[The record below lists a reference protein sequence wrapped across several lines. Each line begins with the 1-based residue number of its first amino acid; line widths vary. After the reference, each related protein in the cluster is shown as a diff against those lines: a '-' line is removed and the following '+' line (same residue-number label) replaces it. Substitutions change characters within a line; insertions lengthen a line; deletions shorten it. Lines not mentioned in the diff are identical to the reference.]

1 MPQLIYVSNATI
13 LLGTDTLLAGYAR
26 SAHPYDLRSVRYI
39 LAGAEPV
46 KEATRRT
53 YAEKFGLRIL
63 EGYGATETAPALSL
77 NTPMASRS
85 GTVGRLL
92 PGIEARL
99 ETVPG
104 IDDAGRLHVRGPNV
118 MLGYL
123 RAEKPGML
131 EPPRDG
137 WHDTG
142 DIVAIDRDGFV
153 SIKGRAKR
161 FAKIGGEMV
170 SLAAIEALAADIW
183 PEAMS
188 VAVALPDAAKGERIT
203 LLTTTAAGSRATF
216 LAEARASGAS
226 ELMVPAEII
235 NVAALPLLGSGKVD
249 AVAAAKLVPERRV
262 TLSRT
267 VPSLVA
273 AE

>member
-1 MPQLIYVSNATI
+1 V
-13 LLGTDTLLAGYAR
+13 
-26 SAHPYDLRSVRYI
+26 
-39 LAGAEPV
+39 
-46 KEATRRT
+46 
-53 YAEKFGLRIL
+53 
-63 EGYGATETAPALSL
+63 
-77 NTPMASRS
+77 
-85 GTVGRLL
+85 
-92 PGIEARL
+92 
-99 ETVPG
+99 
-104 IDDAGRLHVRGPNV
+104 
-118 MLGYL
+118 
-123 RAEKPGML
+123 L
-131 EPPRDG
+131 EPPNGG

-188 VAVALPDAAKGERIT
+188 VAVARPDAAKGERIT
-203 LLTTTAAGSRATF
+203 LLTTTAAASRTAF

-235 NVAALPLLGSGKVD
+235 HVDALPLLGSGKVD
-249 AVAAAKLVPERRV
+249 TVAAAKLVTERRAA
-262 TLSRT
+262 LSRNAGS
-267 VPSLVA
+267 PALVA